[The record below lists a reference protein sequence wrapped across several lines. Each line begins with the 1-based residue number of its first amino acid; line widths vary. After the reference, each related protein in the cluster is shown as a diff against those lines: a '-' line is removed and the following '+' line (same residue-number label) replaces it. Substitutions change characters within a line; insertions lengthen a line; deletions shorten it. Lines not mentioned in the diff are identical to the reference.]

1 MKGGHTLCG
10 CFTATYRHT
19 FLFGTAPAYTNGMRT
34 MRKGEFH
41 GDSRETRMMGGLTLA
56 DAEYRTLVTNYG
68 GELAD

>member
-1 MKGGHTLCG
+1 MW
-10 CFTATYRHT
+10 
-19 FLFGTAPAYTNGMRT
+19 LFYSDLPAHIPLGTAPAYTNGMRT

>member
-1 MKGGHTLCG
+1 
-10 CFTATYRHT
+10 
-19 FLFGTAPAYTNGMRT
+19 